1 MSPPHMKNP
10 NFFPIGNAFGFF
22 IFIDEQHPKLSYGD
36 CKCGT
41 DFRIKLYNKKRQGV
55 PTLCRLFL
63 CSYYST
69 ILEVYTKY
77 GMVSIQNQ
85 IAVLRYF
92 VFLSVGNFTAIVV
105 PFSELSSTRI
115 SPPCSVTISQTSDS
129 PNPTPPFSLLR
140 DLSTR
145 KNG

>member
-22 IFIDEQHPKLSYGD
+22 IFIDEQHPKLCYGD
-36 CKCGT
+36 CKYGT
-41 DFRIKLYNKKRQGV
+41 DFRIKLYNQKRQGV

-63 CSYYST
+63 CSYY
-69 ILEVYTKY
+69 IYTKY

-140 DLSTR
+140 DLSTL